1 MTAMRLDVWQ
11 SLHDDLEP
19 GVQPDQET
27 FAVALGPRQVLLPIR
42 ALPDS
47 DRGVASLILNQA
59 SFDVL
64 DALAATVAEGLRAH
78 APEVIVA
85 VPTLGLPLAEAV
97 ARRLGHPRMV
107 PLGNSR
113 KFWYDD
119 ALSVPMSSITTPGGG
134 KRLYLDP
141 RMLPLLDGRRVA
153 VVDDVLSTGSS
164 IAAVLDVLALAGVV
178 PVALGA
184 AMLQGESWAGKVG
197 DMPVCAAFRTPILA
211 RDGAGWVAP

>member
-97 ARRLGHPRMV
+97 ARAYRAVARID
-107 PLGNSR
+107 
-113 KFWYDD
+113 W
-119 ALSVPMSSITTPGGG
+119 PGGFH
-134 KRLYLDP
+134 RTD
-141 RMLPLLDGRRVA
+141 
-153 VVDDVLSTGSS
+153 
-164 IAAVLDVLALAGVV
+164 I
-178 PVALGA
+178 GA
-184 AMLQGESWAGKVG
+184 RELNRG
-197 DMPVCAAFRTPILA
+197 P
-211 RDGAGWVAP
+211 